1 MASSS
6 GKVGSLRTQDPI
18 EYTTRGW
25 FPINIPLLKEIQAKI
40 RGGIYEND
48 REGLILSIKQDF
60 SLFGYCLRKVGLIAP
75 IELRKGNPVDVL
87 RKIEWKAFKECLNVP
102 ADEISIH
109 VVDPSMKTQASRIRH
124 LIVSCSAAEI
134 FAEEKDLDVEV
145 MFSCAFAR
153 QLGYALIAYNY
164 PRIYTQAL
172 SALKKD
178 GDQFDQALRKVLGIS
193 PLQLGVACSV
203 PWTENLALQIGMN
216 AVEIDALEDKNASNQ
231 PAILEGSNMK
241 RLCEVGESLARLNDP
256 EHFPSSAKRWHEMSA
271 EIDSLI
277 GPDGLA
283 LINARVRAVEGK
295 YTALSATLFK
305 SEIAPERAIIAEAR
319 QFSKKL
325 LQENQYIKE
334 CGATLQKHFNK
345 VYDSVR
351 LGEPSKEG
359 VQILVMDVIPLSGF
373 IGGCIY
379 LADLKRMKLVPTVR
393 IGDID
398 IGKLKV
404 LNLADEGEKRH
415 PAVDA
420 IGSMSPIR
428 QENVV
433 MNDKVVSHVTGTFGN
448 NEKSGVLFL
457 EMGPEL
463 LSQRRE
469 LSLLVFKAIRQSLND
484 CLSIKTV

>member
-1 MASSS
+1 
-6 GKVGSLRTQDPI
+6 
-18 EYTTRGW
+18 
-25 FPINIPLLKEIQAKI
+25 
-40 RGGIYEND
+40 
-48 REGLILSIKQDF
+48 
-60 SLFGYCLRKVGLIAP
+60 
-75 IELRKGNPVDVL
+75 
-87 RKIEWKAFKECLNVP
+87 
-102 ADEISIH
+102 
-109 VVDPSMKTQASRIRH
+109 
-124 LIVSCSAAEI
+124 
-134 FAEEKDLDVEV
+134 

-305 SEIAPERAIIAEAR
+305 SEII
-319 QFSKKL
+319 
-325 LQENQYIKE
+325 
-334 CGATLQKHFNK
+334 
-345 VYDSVR
+345 
-351 LGEPSKEG
+351 
-359 VQILVMDVIPLSGF
+359 F
-373 IGGCIY
+373 IF
-379 LADLKRMKLVPTVR
+379 
-393 IGDID
+393 
-398 IGKLKV
+398 
-404 LNLADEGEKRH
+404 
-415 PAVDA
+415 
-420 IGSMSPIR
+420 
-428 QENVV
+428 Q
-433 MNDKVVSHVTGTFGN
+433 
-448 NEKSGVLFL
+448 
-457 EMGPEL
+457 
-463 LSQRRE
+463 
-469 LSLLVFKAIRQSLND
+469 
-484 CLSIKTV
+484 